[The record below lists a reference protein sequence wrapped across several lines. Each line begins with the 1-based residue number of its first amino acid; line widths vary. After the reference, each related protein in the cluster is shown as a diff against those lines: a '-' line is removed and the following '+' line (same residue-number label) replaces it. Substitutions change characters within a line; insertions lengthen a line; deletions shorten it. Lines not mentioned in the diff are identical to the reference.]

1 MKSFQINRLLADIPR
16 YSRGQEKVGQIL
28 FRILAKIRLTLAKI
42 IVLLFSVRDCIC
54 TVDRQIKLG
63 QK

>member
-28 FRILAKIRLTLAKI
+28 FRNLAKIELSKSG
-42 IVLLFSVRDCIC
+42 LLY
-54 TVDRQIKLG
+54 
-63 QK
+63 